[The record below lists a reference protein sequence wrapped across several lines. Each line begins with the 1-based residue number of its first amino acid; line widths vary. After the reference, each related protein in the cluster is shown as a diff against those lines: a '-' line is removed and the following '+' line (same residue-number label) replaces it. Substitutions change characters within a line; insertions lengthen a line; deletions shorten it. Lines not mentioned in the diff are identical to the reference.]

1 MDAKKE
7 SSNSDSLFGIWPGC
21 FMVMEMSIRP
31 SKIVA
36 LIPARGGSKSI
47 PQKNRKEFLGI
58 PLLAHSILVAKECSK
73 IDRIFVSTDCPEL
86 AEIASSYGAEVPFL
100 RSERLSQDETL
111 DFPVF
116 EHFLQWIEKESALPE
131 MVMHLR
137 PTSPMRRVEDL
148 YSAIDS
154 MTNDPQADSLRAV
167 IEASQS
173 PYKMWKKIG
182 NTLIPFVSDQGT
194 DLPSEF
200 YNQPRQILP
209 KVYWQT
215 GYLDL
220 IRAETVLKK
229 KSMTGNKI
237 LALEIPSEYSLDLDN
252 PFDWQWSESLWMN
265 LRAKK

>member
-1 MDAKKE
+1 
-7 SSNSDSLFGIWPGC
+7 
-21 FMVMEMSIRP
+21 MVMEMSIRS

-47 PQKNRKEFLGI
+47 PHKNKKEFLGI

-73 IDRIFVSTDCPEL
+73 VDRIFVSTDCPEL
-86 AEIASSYGAEVPFL
+86 AEIARSYGAEVPFL
-100 RSERLSQDETL
+100 RPELLSRDETL

-116 EHFLQWIEKESALPE
+116 EHFLKWIEKESGIPE
-131 MVMHLR
+131 MVMQLR

-148 YSAIDS
+148 FAAIELMNKDA
-154 MTNDPQADSLRAV
+154 QADSLRAV

-173 PYKMWKKIG
+173 PYKMWKKNG
-182 NTLIPFVSDQGT
+182 STLAPFVSGADPE
-194 DLPSEF
+194 LPSEF
-200 YNQPRQILP
+200 YNQPRQVLP

-220 IRAETVLKK
+220 IRSDTILKK
-229 KSMTGNKI
+229 KSMTGSKI

-252 PFDWQWSESLWMN
+252 PFDWHWSESLWSN
-265 LRAKK
+265 LREKK